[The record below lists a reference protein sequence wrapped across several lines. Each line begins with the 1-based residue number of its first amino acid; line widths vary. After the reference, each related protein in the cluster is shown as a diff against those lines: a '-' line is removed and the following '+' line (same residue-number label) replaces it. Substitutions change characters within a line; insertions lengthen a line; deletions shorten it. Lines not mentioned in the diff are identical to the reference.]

1 MKHDNAFDALRLFA
15 ALLVIFGH
23 AFRLTGEPGLAF
35 AGNGIATTGVKIFF
49 VVSGY
54 LVAQSWL
61 RDPHFGRF
69 MRRRLLRIVPGLAAV
84 VVLTEFALGP
94 AISNLPVSAYF
105 TDQHAWS
112 YLGNLAFYP
121 ADALPGV
128 FASNIAPNEVNGSL
142 WSLPPEMSMYL
153 LLSVLAGVSFALTGA
168 YRLFALAAILFTLVG
183 LVVVVPSPELRQ
195 WLVYGTRVWAW
206 FSVAPFFLVG
216 ACYTFCGWDRSLNRG
231 VAFLLLALLF
241 VAPEVPVV
249 TELLLVAA
257 LPYIVLA
264 FGNAPAPLGGALT
277 RNGDLSYGLYLYAF
291 PIQQALVATV
301 GTPGGAFGNFIL
313 AAVLAAACAAMSWH
327 FVEKPALR
335 AKPVRLPSQLP
346 LGNLKPAE
354 IA

>member
-23 AFRLTGEPGLAF
+23 AFRLTGEGALTF
-35 AGNGIATTGVKIFF
+35 AGNGVATTGVKIFF

-54 LVAQSWL
+54 LVARSWL
-61 RDPHFGRF
+61 RDPHLGRF
-69 MRRRLLRIVPGLAAV
+69 LQRRLLRIVPGLAAV

-94 AISNLPVSAYF
+94 AISSLPVSAYF
-105 TDQHAWS
+105 ADQHAWS

-153 LLSVLAGVSFALTGA
+153 LLPMVAWVSLALTGA
-168 YRLFALAAILFTLVG
+168 YRLFAVATVLLTLVA
-183 LVVVVPSPELRQ
+183 LLVVVPSPELRQ

-206 FSVAPFFLVG
+206 CSVAPFFLVG
-216 ACYTFCGWDRSLNRG
+216 ACCTFCGWDCWLNRR
-231 VAFLLLALLF
+231 VALLLLALLV
-241 VAPEVPVV
+241 VAPTVPIV

-264 FGNAPAPLGGALT
+264 FGTAPAPFGGALT
-277 RNGDLSYGLYLYAF
+277 RSGDYSYGLYLYAF
-291 PIQQALVATV
+291 PIQQALVATI
-301 GTPGGAFGNFIL
+301 GTPGGAFGNFVI
-313 AAVLAAACAAMSWH
+313 AAVLAGACAVLSWH
-327 FVEKPALR
+327 FIEKPALR
-335 AKPVRLPSQLP
+335 AKPARLASGLAF
-346 LGNLKPAE
+346 GNLKHAE
-354 IA
+354 TA